1 MENSKTTNEPDS
13 YEAIHCEKIWWD
25 IVLHS
30 LPNTAFLFM
39 NFKNADQRKH
49 KHVYTQDGW
58 CQDEQEEEPI
68 VTLQPDQHVEVI
80 SFQKNVW
87 WKNWVAFANQIEFES

>member
-1 MENSKTTNEPDS
+1 
-13 YEAIHCEKIWWD
+13 
-25 IVLHS
+25 
-30 LPNTAFLFM
+30 M